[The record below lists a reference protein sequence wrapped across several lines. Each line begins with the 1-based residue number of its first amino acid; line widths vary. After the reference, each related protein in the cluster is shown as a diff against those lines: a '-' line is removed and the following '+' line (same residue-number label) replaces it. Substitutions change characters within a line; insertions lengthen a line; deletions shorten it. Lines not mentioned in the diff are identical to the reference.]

1 MGRSL
6 LYESGF
12 LVELR
17 LASRL
22 TMILLSQSPE
32 HWDYSCPPMT
42 GSGSAFVGEN
52 LRGCFQ
58 VAVMK
63 RREPVKEEEGRGR
76 SKAGP

>member
-1 MGRSL
+1 MRPVFSWNSDWPHA
-6 LYESGF
+6 YNDP
-12 LVELR
+12 
-17 LASRL
+17 
-22 TMILLSQSPE
+22 LSQSPE

-42 GSGSAFVGEN
+42 GFGSAFVGEN

-63 RREPVKEEEGRGR
+63 CREPVKEEEGRRR